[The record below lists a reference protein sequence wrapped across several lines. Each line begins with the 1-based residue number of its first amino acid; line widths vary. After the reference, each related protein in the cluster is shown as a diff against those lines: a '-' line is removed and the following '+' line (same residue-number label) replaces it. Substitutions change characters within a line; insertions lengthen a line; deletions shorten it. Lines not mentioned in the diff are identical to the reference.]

1 MIEIL
6 NSYLVKYN
14 IDYPAYLILYDLYYN
29 TNHFVD
35 YFLSNQNKEARS
47 NLDRGSLTTAY
58 FLINS
63 GLLEN
68 NLHESTVINKYNVE
82 TMDIF
87 YKRLKLTTKA
97 IEIVK
102 IISKS
107 NNNVKEVINP
117 TTTIQSTIN
126 TSVESWIDDYRH
138 KWVRDG
144 KMLKVNAVGNKQTC
158 VDKMKTFITTY
169 PQYSKETILLAAER
183 YVNDHLT
190 QNFGNATYLI
200 TAPYFIKRE
209 RSVDHQ
215 KLTDIPMRLED
226 YCELVLNETKD
237 LNNSIPAYQDNDLA

>member
-6 NSYLVKYN
+6 NSYLLKYN

-29 TNHFVD
+29 TNHFSD
-35 YFLSNQNKEARS
+35 YFLSNQEKNARS
-47 NLDRGSLTTAY
+47 NIDRGSLTTAY

-68 NLHESTVINKYNVE
+68 NLSDSDVINKYNVE
-82 TMDIF
+82 TMDVF

-97 IEIVK
+97 KEIVK
-102 IISKS
+102 II
-107 NNNVKEVINP
+107 NDVKKVSNP
-117 TTTIQSTIN
+117 TQSTQPIMN
-126 TSVESWIDDYRH
+126 TNVESWIDEYRH

-144 KMLKVNAVGNKQTC
+144 KMLKATAIGNKQTC
-158 VDKMKTFITTY
+158 IDKMKVFMETY
-169 PQYSKETILLAAER
+169 PQYSKETILWAAER
-183 YVNDHLT
+183 YISDHLA

-209 RSVDHQ
+209 KTVDHQ
-215 KLTDIPMRLED
+215 KLTEIPMRLED
-226 YCELVLNETKD
+226 YCELILNETKD